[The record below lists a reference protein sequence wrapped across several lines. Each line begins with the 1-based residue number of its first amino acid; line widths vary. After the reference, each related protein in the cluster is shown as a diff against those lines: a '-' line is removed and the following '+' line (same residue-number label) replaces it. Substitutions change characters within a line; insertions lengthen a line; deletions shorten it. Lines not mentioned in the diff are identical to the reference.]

1 MTKKEGCLYDF
12 KIISLLIL
20 VHSLMRKIL
29 LGVIISLVVVFTFR
43 YCENKQEDEIM
54 LKESSALIQEQI
66 KNVGKLVV
74 TEGHFSEVFTYKNSK
89 GVFGDLIS
97 AEKKAVVIVNA
108 EVTIGYDLSKI
119 EYHIDEVNK
128 TLQILRIP
136 EEEIKIS
143 PDFEYY
149 DMQADYLNPFE
160 AKDYNSIKKTVR
172 ESLMKKIVASELKS
186 NAQNRLI
193 SELSKFFI
201 VTRSLDWTLEYNQ
214 KPISNLTELNNI
226 DAILQ

>member
-1 MTKKEGCLYDF
+1 
-12 KIISLLIL
+12 
-20 VHSLMRKIL
+20 MRKIL
-29 LGVIISLVVVFTFR
+29 FGVIITLVVVFTFR
-43 YCENKQEDEIM
+43 YCDNKQADKIV

-108 EVTIGYDLSKI
+108 DVTIGYDLSKI
-119 EYHIDEVNK
+119 EYKIDEATK
-128 TLQILRIP
+128 TLQILSIP
-136 EEEIKIS
+136 KEEIKIS

-160 AKDYNSIKKTVR
+160 AKDYNSIKETVKK
-172 ESLMKKIVASELKS
+172 SLMKKIEASDLKS

-193 SELSKFFI
+193 SELSKFFML
-201 VTRSLDWTLEYNQ
+201 TNSLGWTLEYNQ
-214 KPISNLTELNNI
+214 SPISELSELNNLERI
-226 DAILQ
+226 FD